1 MNAKDRALIERN
13 SLFAGVDLSNVEYM
27 LERCTLR
34 KLDSGEALLQ
44 PEVINNHLF
53 LILEGE
59 LRVHLIG
66 QEMLEHVS
74 LGVGECVGEISLVD
88 GKKPS
93 ALVAAARPTRVL
105 AIPHDT
111 VWSLVN
117 QSHAVA
123 RNLLSIIATR
133 MRNDNSA
140 LITSHQQRTQYKHQ
154 AVIDALTG
162 VHNRQ
167 WMVEAF
173 PRLQQRCAQD
183 QVQSV
188 VMMIDIDHF
197 KLVND
202 NYGHLIGDVTLKSL
216 ANIIQSNLRPHD
228 LLVRYGGEEFVILFP
243 DTGIEEAKSI
253 AERLRS
259 AVASSEIQANELVLN
274 ITISI
279 GIALVEY
286 DSKLEEYIGNADR
299 ALYQAKE
306 AGRNRV
312 AVAA

>member
-13 SLFAGVDLSNVEYM
+13 SLFTGVDFSDIEYM
-27 LERCTLR
+27 LERCVLYE
-34 KLDSGEALLQ
+34 LDSGEKLLQ
-44 PEVINNHLF
+44 PEVFNHHLF

-59 LRVHLIG
+59 LSVHLIG
-66 QEMLEHVS
+66 KETLEHVS
-74 LGVGECVGEISLVD
+74 LGEGECAGEVSLVD

-93 ALVAAARPTRVL
+93 ALVVAAKPTRVL
-105 AIPHDT
+105 AVPHDT

-117 QSHAVA
+117 QSHDVA
-123 RNLLSIIATR
+123 RNLLSIIASR

-140 LITSHQQRTQYKHQ
+140 LLTSHHKHTQYKHQ
-154 AVIDALTG
+154 AFIDALTG

-167 WMVEAF
+167 WMNEAF
-173 PRLQQRCAQD
+173 PRAQQRCALN
-183 QVQSV
+183 QVQSAI
-188 VMMIDIDHF
+188 MMIDIDHF

-216 ANIIQSNLRPHD
+216 ANIIQTNLRPHD

-243 DTGIEEAKSI
+243 DTGIDEAKSI

-259 AVASSEIQANELVLN
+259 RVAASDIHANDLVLN

-286 DSKLEEYIGNADR
+286 DGKLEEYIGNADR
-299 ALYQAKE
+299 ALYRAKE

-312 AVAA
+312 EVAT